1 MSVLLA
7 DARRRSGAGN
17 PPPAQPA
24 APPAQQVAMVT
35 PPRPA
40 KAEALAATAEPVVA
54 AAPQQ
59 RQIPVPLPEP
69 RPVELAAAQ
78 SPAEPQLNWVA
89 GPAGQQLAAN
99 VPLPPVRP
107 GEDEPDDD
115 EANGGPLQVAELS
128 QDPVPQPAFAAVAQG
143 SVPLPPVI
151 NPQRPVMA
159 DAGSFGQ
166 PLPTKLPNRAL
177 SFADPSMIPAAVAM
191 PPKRPALIATRFEKL
206 DFASVSAP
214 VTSARNKAQAG
225 LIRPDLMTVASLLP
239 APNKVV
245 IMRFGSV
252 AYQDLSPSKFSGSA
266 IKPLRTASFATMPD
280 LFTGSIASN

>member
-1 MSVLLA
+1 
-7 DARRRSGAGN
+7 
-17 PPPAQPA
+17 
-24 APPAQQVAMVT
+24 MVT

-40 KAEALAATAEPVVA
+40 KAEAVAATEEPVVA
-54 AAPQQ
+54 AAPQ

-69 RPVELAAAQ
+69 RPAELVAAQ
-78 SPAEPQLNWVA
+78 SPAEPQLNWVT
-89 GPAGQQLAAN
+89 GPVGQQLAAN

-115 EANGGPLQVAELS
+115 GDGGPLQVAELS
-128 QDPVPQPAFAAVAQG
+128 QDQVPQPAFAAVAQG

-159 DAGSFGQ
+159 DVGNGGSFGQ
-166 PLPTKLPNRAL
+166 PVPTKLPNWAL
-177 SFADPSMIPAAVAM
+177 SFADPSMIPAAVEL

-206 DFASVSAP
+206 DFASVSSPIA
-214 VTSARNKAQAG
+214 SARNKAQAG
-225 LIRPDLMTVASLLP
+225 LVRPDLMTVASLIP

-252 AYQDLSPSKFSGSA
+252 AYQDLSPSKFAGTA

-280 LFTGSIASN
+280 IFTGSIASN